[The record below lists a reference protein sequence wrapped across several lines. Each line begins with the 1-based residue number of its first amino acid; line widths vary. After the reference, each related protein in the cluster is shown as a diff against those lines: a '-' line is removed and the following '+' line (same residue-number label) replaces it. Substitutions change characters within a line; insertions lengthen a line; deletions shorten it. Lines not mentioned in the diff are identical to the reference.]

1 MSQLNRWTIPQLWDF
16 ATGFGGFVFFLGGGG
31 IEVTEE
37 LCIICT
43 SYSLPEWQAIT
54 NILAP

>member
-16 ATGFGGFVFFLGGGG
+16 ATGFGGFVFFFWGGGGGGG
-31 IEVTEE
+31 IQVTEE

-43 SYSLPEWQAIT
+43 SMY
-54 NILAP
+54 